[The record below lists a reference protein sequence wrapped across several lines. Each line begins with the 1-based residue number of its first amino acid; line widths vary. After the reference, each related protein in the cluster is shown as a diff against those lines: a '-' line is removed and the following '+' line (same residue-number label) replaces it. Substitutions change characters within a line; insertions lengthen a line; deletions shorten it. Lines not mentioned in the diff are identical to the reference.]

1 MQQQNDSPALTSEEQ
16 VRELASLFIRMS
28 EAIHHALRELA
39 GSRSQNAASAY
50 ALLTE
55 EYALRSRANMLMIE
69 ASRFARPGL
78 TITQQEMLNTID
90 AMHSKL
96 KGAHTLEE
104 LTEIIIGV
112 VLFANSIASQK
123 NHIVTFLLNDLKS
136 SVDKFD
142 TIAEK

>member
-1 MQQQNDSPALTSEEQ
+1 MHDQNGKQALESEEQ

-39 GSRSQNAASAY
+39 GSQSQNAASAY

-78 TITQQEMLNTID
+78 DATQQEMLSTLEAIYI
-90 AMHSKL
+90 KL
-96 KGAHTLEE
+96 KSACTLDE
-104 LTEIIIGV
+104 LSEIIIGV
-112 VLFANSIASQK
+112 VLFANSIASTK
-123 NHIVTFLLNDLKS
+123 NHIVCFLLNELKTATS
-136 SVDKFD
+136 KQ
-142 TIAEK
+142 

>member
-1 MQQQNDSPALTSEEQ
+1 MKQNIDAQALTSDEQ

-39 GSRSQNAASAY
+39 GSKSQNAASAY

-78 TITQQEMLNTID
+78 DTTQQEMLNTLEAIYT
-90 AMHSKL
+90 KL
-96 KGAHTLEE
+96 KSACTLEE
-104 LTEIIIGV
+104 LSEIIIGV
-112 VLFANSIASQK
+112 VLFANSIASPK
-123 NHIVTFLLNDLKS
+123 NHIVSFLLNDLKKA
-136 SVDKFD
+136 VIK
-142 TIAEK
+142 I